1 MKKVFVSR
9 MIPRQALDMLEAE
22 CHLEVNPQDRI
33 LTKDELAEAAR
44 DSDGLLCLLTD
55 QIDSEL
61 LDKLPRLKMVANC
74 AVGYDNI
81 DVQACTDRNIAVS
94 NTPGVLTETTA
105 DMAWALLMA
114 AARRVVEADRYVRE
128 GKFTAWAPMLFLGQ
142 EVNHK
147 VLGVVG
153 MGRIGMA
160 VARRASGFKMSV
172 IYHDAHR
179 KSPEEEQELGVQY
192 RNLKDLLREA
202 DYISLHVPLNEQT
215 RHLIG
220 SSELKQMKQTAYLIN
235 TSRGP
240 VIDEQALVEALQAHE
255 LAGAGLDVYEE
266 EPQLAPGL
274 AELNNVTLAPHIA
287 SATVETRTKMAV
299 MAAENLLAGLKGQKI
314 PNLVNRELES
324 DQ

>member
-1 MKKVFVSR
+1 
-9 MIPRQALDMLEAE
+9 
-22 CHLEVNPQDRI
+22 
-33 LTKDELAEAAR
+33 
-44 DSDGLLCLLTD
+44 
-55 QIDSEL
+55 
-61 LDKLPRLKMVANC
+61 MVANC